1 MNPKTVLSRKEIF
14 GFLILF
20 KAVFDSSLHPISFS
34 CLFLKLPNH
43 RMHSWTEGERRQW
56 NQQMHEIQRLRKEV
70 ERLRQEI
77 EEGKSW

>member
-1 MNPKTVLSRKEIF
+1 
-14 GFLILF
+14 
-20 KAVFDSSLHPISFS
+20 
-34 CLFLKLPNH
+34 
-43 RMHSWTEGERRQW
+43 MHSWTEGERRQW